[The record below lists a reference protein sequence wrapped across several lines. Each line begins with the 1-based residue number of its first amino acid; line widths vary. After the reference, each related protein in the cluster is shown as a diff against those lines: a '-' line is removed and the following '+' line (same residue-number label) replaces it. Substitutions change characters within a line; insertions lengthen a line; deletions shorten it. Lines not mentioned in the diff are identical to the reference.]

1 MEEIRA
7 QMSTIEDPRH
17 PSYVKYALADIL
29 IIIMCG
35 VLCELDTPGDLVV
48 MQKAKRIF

>member
-1 MEEIRA
+1 MP
-7 QMSTIEDPRH
+7 MIENPRH
-17 PSYVKYALADIL
+17 PSYAKYALTDIL